1 VVALAVKAMPRRIP
15 AAGTAGIFF
24 AALTYPG
31 GPLPEIFVYFAKAGL
46 FVFGSGLAV
55 VPFLYGGVVHGHHW
69 LTDSQFVDAVAVAM
83 ITPGPV
89 VITVAFIGYLVHGV
103 SGAIAAAAGIFLPV
117 YLVVVALAP
126 SYKKW
131 AKNPQLNAFVRGVT
145 AAATGGIAGAVIVLA
160 RRSVTDLPT
169 SLIAL
174 ATLLLLFRW
183 KIPEPVLIVGSAA
196 IGLVLWHGK

>member
-1 VVALAVKAMPRRIP
+1 
-15 AAGTAGIFF
+15 
-24 AALTYPG
+24 
-31 GPLPEIFVYFAKAGL
+31 
-46 FVFGSGLAV
+46 
-55 VPFLYGGVVHGHHW
+55 
-69 LTDSQFVDAVAVAM
+69 
-83 ITPGPV
+83 
-89 VITVAFIGYLVHGV
+89 
-103 SGAIAAAAGIFLPV
+103 
-117 YLVVVALAP
+117 VVALAP

-145 AAATGGIAGAVIVLA
+145 AAATGAIAGAVIVLA